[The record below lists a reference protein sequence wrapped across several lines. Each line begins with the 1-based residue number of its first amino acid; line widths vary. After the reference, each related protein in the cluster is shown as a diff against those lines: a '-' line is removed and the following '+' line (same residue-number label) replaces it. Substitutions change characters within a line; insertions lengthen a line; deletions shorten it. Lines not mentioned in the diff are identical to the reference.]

1 MTEEYYVKG
10 ECIGMYGKPLGSI
23 RVFGVLL
30 LFVLMLSSCVKTIEM
45 EEIDP
50 AKIPDEIKEP
60 IENDRRPY
68 GGKEIKDIIWRVYEK
83 RNGYLFVACEIK
95 LKEKAFGSADHFIYM
110 ESRRIGGDKIHRA
123 GSGILIDYPKA
134 SLLFYGGA
142 GANNYGNPDGTI
154 TYELE
159 ARGIALDSRIAK
171 IVGTTSTG
179 RTVETTPING
189 FWWLIIENTRPNERW
204 TSVKALDDKGKVLH
218 QFKKSQL

>member
-1 MTEEYYVKG
+1 
-10 ECIGMYGKPLGSI
+10 MYCKPLGNS
-23 RVFGVLL
+23 RLLAVLFFLTL
-30 LFVLMLSSCVKTIEM
+30 LVSSCVKTIEM

-50 AKIPDEIKEP
+50 AEIPDEIKEP

-68 GGKEIKDIIWRVYEK
+68 GGKEIKNITWRVCEE
-83 RNGYLFVACEIK
+83 RDGYLFVACEIR
-95 LKEKAFGSADHFIYM
+95 LKEKAFGSEDRFIYM
-110 ESRRIGGDKIHRA
+110 EDRRIQDGVLRRPGG
-123 GSGILIDYPKA
+123 GVLIGYPKA

-142 GANNYGNPDGTI
+142 GANSYGNPDGTI

-159 ARGIALDSRIAK
+159 ARGMALDSRVTK

-189 FWWLIIENTRPNERW
+189 FWWLIIENTRANERW

-218 QFKKSQL
+218 QLKKSQL